1 MKITLYAIVPGE
13 TREEAIENAHGAFL
27 ELRPTKS
34 EAHGGTN
41 PIFDWYRLY
50 ADLAE
55 NEDSMYPT
63 PDHDGIYHTSE
74 DKTKELMDGVWD
86 SMVDKFQSFEDEQ
99 DGYAPPCTAT
109 RCRECLIYDEKARP
123 VMSPVH
129 YSHLIRR
136 DDHWVVTAW
145 FSW

>member
-27 ELRPTKS
+27 ELCPTKS
-34 EAHGGTN
+34 EAPGGTN

-55 NEDSMYPT
+55 DEDSIYPT
-63 PDHDGIYHTSE
+63 PDDDGIYPTSE
-74 DKTKELMDGVWD
+74 NETEELMDDVWD
-86 SMVDKFQSFEDEQ
+86 SMVEKFQSFEDKQ
-99 DGYAPPCTAT
+99 DTIFEPCTVA
-109 RCRECLIYDEKARP
+109 RYREYLIYDAKARP
-123 VMSPVH
+123 VISPAH
-129 YSHLIRR
+129 YNNLIEQ
-136 DDHWVVTAW
+136 DDHWVVAAW